1 MSSARRSL
9 SLRHVL
15 AMVHMRVTLFAISM
29 AIITIS
35 LIGFATILR
44 YAEQNQDLVAETASY
59 VAAPAIVFRDPAVT
73 QAIIAPLLSRRCVA
87 RIDVLVDGKPFA
99 STNDP
104 RRAPSN
110 FFERQLARYFFLH
123 PHSRLIEHQGQTIG
137 EIQVFID
144 VEEIAEYVLTALVG
158 GLSCLLLTAI
168 ATALLARR
176 LSANVVQPLEAISQ
190 VAHRVRSERC
200 FDLRAPS
207 ASIHEID
214 ALGAD
219 FNSLIAEMERWDT
232 RLRTENEELS
242 HRATHDSLTQLPNR
256 RAFEWRLGSAI
267 AEAGRANQTFAVM
280 FIDGDHFKDINDQLG
295 HRSGDAVL
303 MSIADRLARSIQPE
317 DTAARLGGDEFAV
330 ILAPPTNGEGVDRVL
345 EDIKTRMSE
354 PVCLP
359 DGNRIT
365 ISVSV
370 GVAIFPQDGR
380 NSTELLARADAAMYA
395 YKSRTR
401 QIGKQGRR

>member
-73 QAIIAPLLSRRCVA
+73 QAIIAPLLSRRGVA

-99 STNDP
+99 SANDP

-123 PHSRLIEHQGQTIG
+123 PHIRLIEHQGQIIG

-144 VEEIAEYVLTALVG
+144 VEEIADYVLTALAG

-280 FIDGDHFKDINDQLG
+280 FIDGDHFKNINDQLG

-303 MSIADRLARSIQPE
+303 MSIADRLARSIRPE

-330 ILAPPTNGEGVDRVL
+330 ILVPPTSGEGVDRVL